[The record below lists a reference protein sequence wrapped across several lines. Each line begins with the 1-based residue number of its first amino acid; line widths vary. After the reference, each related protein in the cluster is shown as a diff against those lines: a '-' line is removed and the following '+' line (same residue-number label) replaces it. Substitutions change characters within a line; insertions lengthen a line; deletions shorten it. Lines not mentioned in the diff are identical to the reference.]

1 MDIEHGQN
9 HRATEED
16 GNEDGHDSDHEE
28 EGAASPPSHTQVLC
42 THRVPIQYTYRHR
55 TFFQTGRQRDNHGV
69 LGASFPEAV
78 WLSFRNATLK
88 PQASSTFKLSRVQ
101 THKILS
107 THYTGKADFP

>member
-9 HRATEED
+9 HRATQED
-16 GNEDGHDSDHEE
+16 GNEDGHDPDHEE
-28 EGAASPPSHTQVLC
+28 EGAASTPPHTQVLC
-42 THRVPIQYTYRHR
+42 TESQSSTL
-55 TFFQTGRQRDNHGV
+55 TDTGR
-69 LGASFPEAV
+69 SFKLAGRGIAMEYWEQV
-78 WLSFRNATLK
+78 FLKQCGLSFRNATLK